1 MVILKLDFF
10 QNCEVL
16 FIFINVL
23 GVMYK
28 LQIVILGMKSIED
41 KVISYLINLVYGGYL
56 QLL

>member
-10 QNCEVL
+10 WNCEVL

-41 KVISYLINLVYGGYL
+41 KVISYLKNLVYGGYL